1 MAKLQ
6 SHHGP
11 RSNFSFLP
19 FRLRFKVIGMIQD
32 GCTASAIGADPEV
45 AKAYARL
52 GGTFNRATLTRIRKS
67 AEYKELAAKRA
78 AHKAAEYEDQTA
90 AAMIRE
96 AGSLDNIADQAKV
109 TLMKAL
115 SDLLARRS
123 LGEGGSD
130 LTDLYDESRVK
141 ALRSLAQSVT
151 ALANQQKDNRI
162 SELTRKLHAAEEL
175 HAAAEQEWKVR
186 EAELLARIAELEG
199 GRKGP
204 AMSRETLA
212 EVEQKIKLL

>member
-1 MAKLQ
+1 MKKLQ

-19 FRLRFKVIGMIQD
+19 FALRFRVIGMIQD
-32 GCTASAIGADPEV
+32 GATAAAIAADPEV
-45 AKAYARL
+45 AKAFSAM
-52 GGTFNRATLTRIRKS
+52 GSTFNRATLTRIRKS

-78 AHKAAEYEDQTA
+78 ARKAAEYEDQAA

-115 SDLLARRS
+115 SDL
-123 LGEGGSD
+123 SD
-130 LTDLYDESRVK
+130 LADLSDESRIK
-141 ALRSLAQSVT
+141 ALRSLAVSVT

-175 HAAAEQEWKVR
+175 HAAAEQEWKAR
-186 EAELLARIAELEG
+186 EAELLAKIAELEG
-199 GRKGP
+199 RRKGP
-204 AMSRETLA
+204 GMTRETLA